1 MSIILD
7 FGNEAQQSVS
17 TAEHKLTC
25 HTYSVLFSI
34 RVTCSLYLSCVAGS
48 LRKLPCS
55 IDEMIDDVLVRR
67 CALLECPFMFLG
79 AGVELHVSL
88 TTSRPLTNAE

>member
-1 MSIILD
+1 MSITFG

-25 HTYSVLFSI
+25 HTFSVLFSI
-34 RVTCSLYLSCVAGS
+34 RVICSLYLSCVAGS

-67 CALLECPFMFLG
+67 CALLECPFTFFG
-79 AGVELHVSL
+79 VRVELHVSL
-88 TTSRPLTNAE
+88 TTSRPLTHAE